1 MGRSC
6 NLLLPLAV
14 FILLIHFHTSLSTV
28 TNIST
33 DEASLLS
40 FKSHS
45 ISFGPNNILATNWS
59 SSSPVC
65 SWIGVTCSSR
75 HHRVVALD
83 ISSMQLHGTIPPHLG
98 NLSFLVSLNIKNN
111 TFHGDLPEELAH
123 LHRLKLIDVT
133 NNNFT
138 GAIPSFLGLL
148 PNLRI
153 MILSNN
159 QFSGK
164 IPSALSNLTKLE
176 VLRVQRNFLH
186 GEIPRELGDLRYTA
200 FIDMQGNQL
209 TGSVPTSIFNITTMQ
224 IIALT
229 TNNLT
234 GKLPMTIC
242 DHLPNLKVLDIS
254 NNYLDGIIPPT
265 LEKCRK
271 LQTSSLFRNDWNCAK
286 RISQLNSSDRIISR
300 CTALG
305 R

>member
-1 MGRSC
+1 MPSSILVLRKKRNPSVIVMGRSC

-65 SWIGVTCSSR
+65 SWIGVSCSSR

-83 ISSMQLHGTIPPHLG
+83 ISSMQLH
-98 NLSFLVSLNIKNN
+98 
-111 TFHGDLPEELAH
+111 EELAH
-123 LHRLKLIDVT
+123 LQRLKLIDVT

-164 IPSALSNLTKLE
+164 IPSALTNLTKLE
-176 VLRVQRNFLH
+176 VLRVQRNFLD

-209 TGSVPTSIFNITTMQ
+209 TGSIPTSIFNITTMQ

-234 GKLPMTIC
+234 GKLPITIC

-271 LQTSSLFRNDWNCAK
+271 LQTSSLFRNELTGTVPRELAN
-286 RISQLNSSDRIISR
+286 L
-300 CTALG
+300 TALTELYLAAQHLEG
-305 R
+305 SIVEI